1 MIRYMNY
8 QTKLEMRR
16 LLRSLGPCSYNY
28 FYPLLDDYMASAA
41 MDKPKSLRLWTWD
54 DASKI
59 VNFMTVHQATCEKYG
74 LNMPHFAPRSITKE
88 EIKQKENELYEY
100 FLYEMR
106 KPAKE

>member
-16 LLRSLGPCSYNY
+16 LWRSMGTCSYNY

-106 KPAKE
+106 KPAKN